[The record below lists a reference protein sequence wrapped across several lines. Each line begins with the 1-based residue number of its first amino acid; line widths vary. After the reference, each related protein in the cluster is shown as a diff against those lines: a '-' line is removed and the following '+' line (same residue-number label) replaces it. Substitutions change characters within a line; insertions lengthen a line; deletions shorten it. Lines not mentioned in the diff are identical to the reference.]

1 MVRRDSPPASIDT
14 AIAAILLRPLYYVF
28 IRGRCNGASNSSAGT
43 AMPIAP
49 IITQSGKIAKRFIGA
64 AQGNIAPIFAIVIL
78 PILGFTGA
86 AIDYTRVSSARTSMQ
101 AALDST
107 ALMLSKDL
115 SAGSITAAQIQTKAQ
130 GYFTGLYTNKNAS
143 NVSVTATYTASSS
156 QGSTIEVDGSATMT
170 TDFLKIAGFPQINFN
185 SSSTTAWGITKLR
198 VAMALDNTGS
208 MADAGKIGALQ
219 TASKNLIDQLS
230 ATAVN
235 NGDVYISIVP
245 FANVVNLG
253 TSFTN
258 SGFIDWSNWST
269 SGSIEE
275 GWTCGSIT
283 WGQTM
288 KCGSS
293 SNSISKWNGCVMD
306 RGTSTPPGTANGPD
320 VEVTAPTSSANYYP
334 ADQSSYCPQQVAPL
348 SYNWSSLKSTINAM
362 TPSGG
367 TNQPIGLVWAWQ
379 TLQQS
384 SPMNAPAEDPNY
396 TYKKVIILLSDGL
409 NTMDRWPAYGNGS
422 TQFNGA
428 IDSRQG
434 VLCSNIK
441 NAGVEIYTIQVNTG
455 GDPTS
460 TILQSCATD
469 ASHFFMLTSASEVI
483 STFNTIGTSLSK
495 LHVAR

>member
-1 MVRRDSPPASIDT
+1 MVTSDQPPLRIDT
-14 AIAAILLRPLYYVF
+14 AIASIFLIRLYHVF
-28 IRGRCNGASNSSAGT
+28 IRGGGNGVSNNSAVT
-43 AMPIAP
+43 AMPNVP
-49 IITQSGKIAKRFIGA
+49 IIPQLRAIARRFIGA
-64 AQGNIAPIFAIVIL
+64 SQGNIAPIFAIIIL
-78 PILGFTGA
+78 PILGFAGA
-86 AIDYTRVSSARTSMQ
+86 AIDYTRVSSARSQMQ
-101 AALDST
+101 GALDST
-107 ALMLSKDL
+107 ALMVGKDL
-115 SAGSITAAQIQTKAQ
+115 SSGAITASQVSAKAQ
-130 GYFTGLYTNKNAS
+130 SYFTALYTSRDAS
-143 NVSVTATYTASSS
+143 NISVTATYSASNAL
-156 QGSTIEVDGSATMT
+156 GSTILVTGSATVT
-170 TDFLKIAGFPQINFN
+170 TDFLRVAGYPQINFGTT
-185 SSSTTAWGITKLR
+185 STSAWGLTKLR

-230 ATAVN
+230 ASAAN

-269 SGSIEE
+269 SGSILEH
-275 GWTCGSIT
+275 WTCGSSYSLRNK
-283 WGQTM
+283 TM

-293 SNSISKWNGCVMD
+293 DNDTSNWNGCVMD
-306 RGTSTPPGTANGPD
+306 RGTSTAPGTSQGPD
-320 VEVTAPTSSANYYP
+320 VQVTAPTTSAYYYP
-334 ADQSSYCPQQVAPL
+334 ADQSSYCPQQIAPL

-379 TLQQS
+379 TLQQN

-409 NTMDRWPAYGNGS
+409 NTMDRWYGDGS
-422 TQFNGA
+422 DWSSQV
-428 IDSRQG
+428 DDRQG
-434 VLCSNIK
+434 VLCGNIK

-483 STFNTIGTSLSK
+483 STFNSIGTSLSK
-495 LHVAR
+495 LRVAR